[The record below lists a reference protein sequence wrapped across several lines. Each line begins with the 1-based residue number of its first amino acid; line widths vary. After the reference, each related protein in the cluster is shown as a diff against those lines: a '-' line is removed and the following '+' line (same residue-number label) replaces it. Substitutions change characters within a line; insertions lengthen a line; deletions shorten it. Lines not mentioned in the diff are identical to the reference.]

1 MLYNIVKCLAK
12 YSALSLEVTA
22 TDIAFKHFK
31 VALRKQNNQQVV
43 KKLDFGKK
51 KKKGIF
57 TMPLNWCASYNR
69 QCAKFD
75 VSKKL
80 KGF

>member
-31 VALRKQNNQQVV
+31 VALRKQNN
-43 KKLDFGKK
+43 
-51 KKKGIF
+51 
-57 TMPLNWCASYNR
+57 
-69 QCAKFD
+69 
-75 VSKKL
+75 
-80 KGF
+80 

>member
-51 KKKGIF
+51 KKKAFLQCLSTGVRV
-57 TMPLNWCASYNR
+57 TTDSVLNLMLVKN
-69 QCAKFD
+69 
-75 VSKKL
+75 
-80 KGF
+80 